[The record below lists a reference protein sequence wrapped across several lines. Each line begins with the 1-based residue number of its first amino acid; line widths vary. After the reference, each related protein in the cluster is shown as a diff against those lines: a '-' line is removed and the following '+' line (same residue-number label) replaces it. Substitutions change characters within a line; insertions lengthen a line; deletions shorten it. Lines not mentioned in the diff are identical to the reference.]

1 MAGHFLPLVVVFY
14 SISRY
19 FSSCLAMAFKHAE
32 GSNGQTSNRNFQSL
46 TVERLRALLRA
57 KGLPTKGKK
66 ASSLNIHSYI
76 SCIQT
81 AYG

>member
-1 MAGHFLPLVVVFY
+1 
-14 SISRY
+14 
-19 FSSCLAMAFKHAE
+19 MAFKHAE

-76 SCIQT
+76 SCIEI